1 VVYLVVMAK
10 RNKKTAALKAGIT
23 FASFLTQMMA
33 ITENKEKKKN
43 LENTNRLLKA
53 IRYLLGIEK

>member
-1 VVYLVVMAK
+1 MVYLVLMAK
-10 RNKKTAALKAGIT
+10 RNKKIAALKAGIT
-23 FASFLTQMMA
+23 FTSLLTQMMA

>member
-1 VVYLVVMAK
+1 MAK
-10 RNKKTAALKAGIT
+10 RNKKIAALKAGIT
-23 FASFLTQMMA
+23 FTSLLTQMMA

>member
-1 VVYLVVMAK
+1 MAK

>member
-1 VVYLVVMAK
+1 MPK
-10 RNKKTAALKAGIT
+10 RNKKIAALKAGIT
-23 FASFLTQMMA
+23 LTNLLTQMMA
-33 ITENKEKKKN
+33 IAEDKEKKKN

>member
-23 FASFLTQMMA
+23 FTSFLTQMMA